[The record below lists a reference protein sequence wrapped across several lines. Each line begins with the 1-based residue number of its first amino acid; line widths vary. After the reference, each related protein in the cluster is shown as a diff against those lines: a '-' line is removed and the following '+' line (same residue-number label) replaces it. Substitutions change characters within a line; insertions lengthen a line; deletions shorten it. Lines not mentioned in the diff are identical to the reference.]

1 MNAFVKSIWLVRVG
15 YFGSHCHATMQ
26 REDVANPC
34 DRRYILAMAKHSTS
48 KRSSSDGKF
57 VAIKGV
63 SGQRN
68 VTTRL
73 GNVTV
78 SGRRPSADVVSS
90 NVAASTAALERV
102 GTKLT
107 KPGVRLPQKKGVPR
121 YSADEN
127 NPGVFIRRL
136 DGKVTTGKLQNGQFV
151 ETK

>member
-1 MNAFVKSIWLVRVG
+1 VSTTL
-15 YFGSHCHATMQ
+15 
-26 REDVANPC
+26 EEVAKC
-34 DRRYILAMAKHSTS
+34 GDYRYIRAMAKHTNP
-48 KRSSSDGKF
+48 KRTSSDGKF

-63 SGQRN
+63 SGNRN

-78 SGRRPSADVVSS
+78 SGQRPSADVVNS

-102 GTKLT
+102 GSKLT
-107 KPGVRLPQKKGVPR
+107 KPGVYLPQKKGVPL

-136 DGKVTTGKLQNGQFV
+136 DGKITTGKLQNGQFV

>member
-1 MNAFVKSIWLVRVG
+1 MRYSAECDAVR
-15 YFGSHCHATMQ
+15 
-26 REDVANPC
+26 VANP
-34 DRRYILAMAKHSTS
+34 DDHRYILAMAKQSTS

-57 VAIKGV
+57 VAIKAATGK
-63 SGQRN
+63 RN

-73 GNVTV
+73 GNITV
-78 SGRRPSADVVSS
+78 SGQRPSAEVVSS

-102 GTKLT
+102 GPKLT
-107 KPGVRLPQKKGVPR
+107 KPGVHLPRKKGVPR

>member
-1 MNAFVKSIWLVRVG
+1 MLSLPRRNRV
-15 YFGSHCHATMQ
+15 FH
-26 REDVANPC
+26 RRRDKVANLVYL
-34 DRRYILAMAKHSTS
+34 RYIQTMAKHSSTS

-57 VAIKGV
+57 VTIKVAG
-63 SGQRN
+63 GKRN

-78 SGRRPSADVVSS
+78 SDRRPSAAIVSS
-90 NVAASTAALERV
+90 NVAASTVALERV
-102 GTKLT
+102 GKKLT
-107 KPGVRLPQKKGVPR
+107 KPGVHLPQKKDVPR

-136 DGKVTTGKLQNGQFV
+136 NGKVTTGKLQNGQFV

>member
-1 MNAFVKSIWLVRVG
+1 ML
-15 YFGSHCHATMQ
+15 
-26 REDVANPC
+26 EEVA
-34 DRRYILAMAKHSTS
+34 DSLDYRYIFPMAKQSTS

-63 SGQRN
+63 TGN
-68 VTTRL
+68 KTVKTRL
-73 GNVTV
+73 GNIIV
-78 SGRRPSADVVSS
+78 SGRRPSAEVVSS

-102 GTKLT
+102 GTKLI

-127 NPGVFIRRL
+127 NPEVFIRRL
-136 DGKVTTGKLQNGQFV
+136 DGKVTIGKLHNGKFV